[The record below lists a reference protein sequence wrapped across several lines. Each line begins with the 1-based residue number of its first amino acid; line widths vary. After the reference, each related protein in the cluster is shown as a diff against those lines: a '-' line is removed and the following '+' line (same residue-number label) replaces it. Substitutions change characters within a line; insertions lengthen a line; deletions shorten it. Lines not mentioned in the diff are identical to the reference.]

1 MPISL
6 DNKRPL
12 TERQNEI
19 VAGIKSAMSQ
29 GKSNSETARMLG
41 ISESYVNELKM
52 RAGLTKRGS
61 EIREWVEKYEEV
73 RDWLRDIKGGE
84 AHESTKRMFA
94 GSLKKYCEYRELTP
108 GELLT
113 EGEEDL
119 KLPREQKQVKKY
131 LLDFRDYLKEGKRG
145 KSSVAHY
152 MSAIN
157 SFFGS
162 HEVLLPKLSNGTI
175 EVEWEKK
182 EFDRA
187 RVKELVNACTPRERA
202 IFLTMFQSG
211 LAANEVSNLK
221 IKDLSEVRDGLTILR
236 LKREKNNYRF
246 VTFLGRDAREAID
259 HYLKIR
265 NEGNLIPS
273 RPRISEEAKVKSE
286 NDFLF
291 ITRDSHSKAWNK
303 IDTDHVSKYMMQ
315 MCKKLGWYH
324 GEKRN
329 PYRPHALR
337 ASFATILLNNGV
349 PKNAIDFMLGH
360 RQNATDTA
368 YFKTNI
374 ETLLKHY
381 KASEHLLSISDL
393 DKIPDSKYEELMIQ
407 LHARNGKISEL
418 EEKMT
423 VMEAR
428 EEARA
433 PGDKGVAAFL
443 EAIDSKPEMKK
454 AMITLMASDSDMKNV
469 VKDILKEIMGE
480 TKDK

>member
-12 TERQNEI
+12 TERQSEI
-19 VAGIKSAMSQ
+19 VAGIKGARSQ
-29 GKSNSETARMLG
+29 GKSNLETAQALG

-61 EIREWVEKYEEV
+61 EIREWVENHEEV

-84 AHESTKRMFA
+84 AHESTKKMFS
-94 GSLKKYCEYRELTP
+94 GSLKKYCEYRRLTP

-119 KLPREQKQVKKY
+119 KLPREQKKVKKH
-131 LLDFRDYLKEGKRG
+131 LLDFRDYLKEGERG

-162 HEVLLPKLSNGTI
+162 HEVLLPKLSNGSI

-202 IFLTMFQSG
+202 IFLTMFESG
-211 LAANEVSNLK
+211 LAANEISNLK
-221 IKDLSEVRDGLTILR
+221 IKDLAEVRDGLTVLR

-259 HYLKIR
+259 NYLKIR
-265 NEGNLIPS
+265 NQGNLITS
-273 RPRISEEAKVKSE
+273 RPRISEEAKVKTE
-286 NDFLF
+286 NDFIF
-291 ITRDSHSKAWNK
+291 ITRDAHSKTWNK
-303 IDTDHVSKYMMQ
+303 IDPDHASKNMMQ

-360 RQNATDTA
+360 RQNATDEA
-368 YFKTNI
+368 YFKTHI
-374 ETLLKHY
+374 ETLVKHY
-381 KASEHLLSISDL
+381 RASECLLSISEI
-393 DKIPDSKYEELMIQ
+393 DKVPDSKYEELMIE
-407 LHARNGKISEL
+407 LHARSGKIGEL
-418 EEKMT
+418 EEKIT
-423 VMEAR
+423 AMEVK
-428 EEARA
+428 E
-433 PGDKGVAAFL
+433 D
-443 EAIDSKPEMKK
+443 EMKSIWGK
-454 AMITLMASDSDMKNV
+454 IEELDKKYAPILEDPEVKNLLLR
-469 VKDILKEIMGE
+469 KRKERMEGE
-480 TKDK
+480 E

>member
-12 TERQNEI
+12 TERQSEI
-19 VAGIKSAMSQ
+19 VEGIKDAMSQ
-29 GKSNSETARMLG
+29 DKSNVETAHVLG

-52 RAGLTKRGS
+52 RAGLTKHGS
-61 EIREWVEKYEEV
+61 EIRDWVENHEEV

-84 AHESTKRMFA
+84 AHESTKKMFA
-94 GSLKKYCEYRELTP
+94 GSLKKYCEYRGLTP
-108 GELLT
+108 GEILT

-119 KLPREQKQVKKY
+119 KLPREHKQVKKH
-131 LLDFRDYLKEGKRG
+131 LLDFRDYLKEGGRG

-152 MSAIN
+152 ISAIN
-157 SFFGS
+157 SFFAS
-162 HEVLLPKLSNGTI
+162 HEVLLSKLSNGSI

-182 EFDRA
+182 DFDRA
-187 RVKELVNACTPRERA
+187 RVKELVNVCPPRERA
-202 IFLTMFQSG
+202 LFLTMFQSG
-211 LAANEVSNLK
+211 LAANEVSNLR
-221 IKDLSEVRDGLTILR
+221 INDLSEVRDGLTVLR

-246 VTFLGRDAREAID
+246 ITFLGRDARGAID
-259 HYLKIR
+259 NYLKIR
-265 NEGNLIPS
+265 NEGNLITS
-273 RPRISEEAKVKSE
+273 RPRISKEAKVKTE

-291 ITRDSHSKAWNK
+291 ITRDSHSKTWNK

-337 ASFATILLNNGV
+337 ASFATLLLNNAV

-360 RQNATDTA
+360 RQTATDGA
-368 YFKTNI
+368 YFKTHT
-374 ETLLKHY
+374 ETLIKHY
-381 KASEHLLSISDL
+381 KASEHLLSISEI
-393 DKIPDSKYEELMIQ
+393 DKIPDSKYEELMIE

-423 VMEAR
+423 VMETREGEMKSIWGKIAELDKKYAPILEDPEVEKLLLKKRKERMAR
-428 EEARA
+428 EE
-433 PGDKGVAAFL
+433 
-443 EAIDSKPEMKK
+443 
-454 AMITLMASDSDMKNV
+454 
-469 VKDILKEIMGE
+469 
-480 TKDK
+480 

>member
-19 VAGIKSAMSQ
+19 VVGIKGAMSQ
-29 GKSNSETARMLG
+29 GKSNLETAQALG

-61 EIREWVEKYEEV
+61 EIREWIEEYEEV

-94 GSLKKYCEYRELTP
+94 GSLKKYCVYRELTP

-119 KLPREQKQVKKY
+119 KLPRERKQVKKH
-131 LLDFRDYLKEGKRG
+131 LLDFRDYLKEGERG
-145 KSSVAHY
+145 KSTVAHY

-157 SFFGS
+157 SFFAS
-162 HEVLLPKLSNGTI
+162 HEVLLPKLSNGSI

-187 RVKELVNACTPRERA
+187 KVKELVNVCTPRERA

-211 LAANEVSNLK
+211 LAANEVSNLR
-221 IKDLSEVRDGLTILR
+221 IKDLAEVRDSLTVLR
-236 LKREKNNYRF
+236 LKREKNGYRF
-246 VTFLGRDAREAID
+246 VTFLGHDAREAID
-259 HYLKIR
+259 NYLKIR
-265 NEGNLIPS
+265 NEGNLITS

-291 ITRDSHSKAWNK
+291 ITRDSHSKTWNK

-337 ASFATILLNNGV
+337 ASFATIMLNNGV

-360 RQNATDTA
+360 E
-368 YFKTNI
+368 YI
-374 ETLLKHY
+374 
-381 KASEHLLSISDL
+381 
-393 DKIPDSKYEELMIQ
+393 
-407 LHARNGKISEL
+407 
-418 EEKMT
+418 
-423 VMEAR
+423 
-428 EEARA
+428 
-433 PGDKGVAAFL
+433 
-443 EAIDSKPEMKK
+443 
-454 AMITLMASDSDMKNV
+454 
-469 VKDILKEIMGE
+469 
-480 TKDK
+480 

>member
-19 VAGIKSAMSQ
+19 VTGIKSAMSQ

-84 AHESTKRMFA
+84 AHKSTKRMFS
-94 GSLKKYCEYRELTP
+94 GSLKKYCEYRGLTP

-119 KLPREQKQVKKY
+119 KLPREQKQVKKH
-131 LLDFRDYLKEGKRG
+131 LLDFRDYLKEGERG

-182 EFDRA
+182 EFDRTK
-187 RVKELVNACTPRERA
+187 VKELVNVCPPRERA
-202 IFLTMFQSG
+202 IFLTMFESG
-211 LAANEVSNLK
+211 LAANGVSNLK
-221 IKDLSEVRDGLTILR
+221 IKDLAEVIDGLTILR

-259 HYLKIR
+259 NYLRIR
-265 NEGNLIPS
+265 NEGRLITS

-337 ASFATILLNNGV
+337 ASFASILLNNAV

-360 RQNATDTA
+360 KQSGTDEA

-374 ETLLKHY
+374 ETLIKHY
-381 KASEHLLSISDL
+381 KGSEHLLSISEIDR
-393 DKIPDSKYEELMIQ
+393 IPNSKYEELMIE
-407 LHARNGKISEL
+407 LHARNGKIGEL
-418 EEKMT
+418 EEK
-423 VMEAR
+423 VASLEHA

-433 PGDKGVAAFL
+433 PGDNKLNKIFEATNADPEDLKLMMELLKRMKAKGV
-443 EAIDSKPEMKK
+443 I
-454 AMITLMASDSDMKNV
+454 
-469 VKDILKEIMGE
+469 
-480 TKDK
+480 